1 MDRDSYY
8 EIRVE
13 GVLKESWSDW
23 FEGLEIH
30 AHPDDGTT
38 LSGRLIDQAALFSVL
53 TKINNLNLTLIS
65 VARSS
70 PE

>member
-1 MDRDSYY
+1 MDSDIFYV
-8 EIRVE
+8 IRVE

-23 FEGLEIH
+23 LEGMEIH
-30 AHPDDGTT
+30 ADPDGGTT
-38 LSGRLIDQAALFSVL
+38 LSGWLIDQAALFSVL

-65 VARSS
+65 IARSF

>member
-8 EIRVE
+8 KIRVE

-30 AHPDDGTT
+30 TNPGGGTT
-38 LSGRLIDQAALFSVL
+38 LSGRLIDQSALFSVL

-65 VARSS
+65 VARLS
-70 PE
+70 PG